1 MCRSVKE
8 IQLNCGAF
16 VVLRVK
22 KLMLNIRF
30 LCLLGGTA
38 ALMQKGINNNFKLC
52 LIRKLLY
59 LFMSNLSLA
68 FPWRV
73 GNTVSMIP
81 CHYWLLFLSEN
92 ILSEI
97 SKEKELSAKLEAAST
112 GAGCLPA
119 AFVTIMSSAV
129 KISVIFICLR
139 PFLLY
144 ISLQL
149 EPILKLGCHLS
160 SFLFKSLL

>member
-1 MCRSVKE
+1 
-8 IQLNCGAF
+8 
-16 VVLRVK
+16 
-22 KLMLNIRF
+22 MLNIRF

-38 ALMQKGINNNFKLC
+38 ALMQKGINNFKLC

-119 AFVTIMSSAV
+119 AFVTIMSSVV
-129 KISVIFICLR
+129 KISVIFMSPALSSIHFFTARTNSQTWVSSFQL
-139 PFLLY
+139 
-144 ISLQL
+144 SLQISPL
-149 EPILKLGCHLS
+149 NIFFPKRLS
-160 SFLFKSLL
+160 TLNSLFR